1 MKKIIDLLFRS
12 KIRAS
17 VSLFAIISI
26 AIGFAIGPYYGAFY
40 CKGSSMCPTVRDGEW
55 VIIQRAALFQEW
67 KPVYGDIIIIES
79 VLEND
84 VLIKRVIGVPDD
96 TIELYDGVI
105 YLNGRLY
112 RDEFS
117 HDVVDDVNYSIVTL
131 HKDQYWV
138 VGDNRGETFF
148 GVVKLLE
155 VSGRVVW

>member
-1 MKKIIDLLFRS
+1 M
-12 KIRAS
+12 
-17 VSLFAIISI
+17 
-26 AIGFAIGPYYGAFY
+26 Y
-40 CKGSSMCPTVRDGEW
+40 PTVRDGEW

-67 KPVYGDIIIIES
+67 EPVHGDIIIIES
-79 VLEND
+79 AKEND
-84 VLIKRVIGVPDD
+84 VLIKRVIGVPGD

-105 YLNGRLY
+105 HLNGRLY

-117 HDVVDDVNYSIVTL
+117 HDAVDHVNYVIVPL

-138 VGDNRGETFF
+138 VGDNRGETIF